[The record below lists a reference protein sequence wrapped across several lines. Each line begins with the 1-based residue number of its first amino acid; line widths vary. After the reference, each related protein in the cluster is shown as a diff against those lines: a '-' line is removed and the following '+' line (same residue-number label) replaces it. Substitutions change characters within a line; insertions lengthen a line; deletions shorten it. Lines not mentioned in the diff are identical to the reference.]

1 MEGKSGPARL
11 RAGTTANRPL
21 RLVDTMADKASLW
34 KPANDPRTGEN
45 AHRTTC
51 RCHRRRCQTR
61 APAVLS
67 ESPVQRSL
75 TARGHRTPGRTYY
88 YNKQTR
94 ETTWTKPLELSSPEE
109 RVRSRCCAAY
119 PLQRPARL
127 HGRPGAPC
135 DDGPEGLGPR
145 THAPTH
151 TPTIQCAIPHLPARA
166 GGCRPEEAGVL
177 QRDGEQHAT
186 ERGERPALVR
196 HLCRRQGLWSRS
208 TPPAC
213 PPATYDTTPGHLGPS
228 EHTRLGIPANLLR
241 ELTSSDHHRKAPARL
256 VGDVGGAK
264 EDKAAASEPKTFSIK
279 EISGA
284 GAETEI
290 PMRIV
295 RTNATID
302 DVLRLTPLWWSEG
315 GEVVTK
321 VKFNPNN
328 GGASYSAEAL
338 EAAVVAHG
346 ATVTEIDLG

>member
-1 MEGKSGPARL
+1 
-11 RAGTTANRPL
+11 
-21 RLVDTMADKASLW
+21 MADKASLW

-151 TPTIQCAIPHLPARA
+151 PHPNHTMCHTTPASASGRMPTGRSGSSSKRWRTTCDGTWRTASSRPTSLPAPRFVVQEYTACLPASDLRHYSWSLGTLRA
-166 GGCRPEEAGVL
+166 HAAGHSC
-177 QRDGEQHAT
+177 QSFA
-186 ERGERPALVR
+186 
-196 HLCRRQGLWSRS
+196 
-208 TPPAC
+208 
-213 PPATYDTTPGHLGPS
+213 
-228 EHTRLGIPANLLR
+228 
-241 ELTSSDHHRKAPARL
+241 
-256 VGDVGGAK
+256 
-264 EDKAAASEPKTFSIK
+264 
-279 EISGA
+279 
-284 GAETEI
+284 
-290 PMRIV
+290 
-295 RTNATID
+295 
-302 DVLRLTPLWWSEG
+302 
-315 GEVVTK
+315 
-321 VKFNPNN
+321 
-328 GGASYSAEAL
+328 
-338 EAAVVAHG
+338 
-346 ATVTEIDLG
+346 